1 LFSATYS
8 TNENTKEPLITPSAN
23 PVCLTTERPT
33 TEPNAEPKNIEPVN
47 TPSINA
53 VPEGTQQP
61 TTELMNIDPAD
72 TPSINDVPLTT
83 VGSTTTLPDT
93 TPLRSSDS
101 QTRPSNGTKR
111 YHTRSKGPAPPL
123 SKRQCKSVN

>member
-1 LFSATYS
+1 MIKPSLCIVFSHIQHQR
-8 TNENTKEPLITPSAN
+8 EQLITPSAN

-47 TPSINA
+47 THSINA
-53 VPEGTQQP
+53 VPESTQQP

-72 TPSINDVPLTT
+72 THSINDVPLTT

-93 TPLRSSDS
+93 APLRSSDL
-101 QTRPSNGTKR
+101 QTHPSNGTKK
-111 YHTRSKGPAPPL
+111 YHSQNGNASL
-123 SKRQCKSVN
+123 STESTV